1 MWTCAKKIQ
10 LGTQGVR
17 EEGKGVMLGEGR
29 KESTETE
36 AALGSFPIAP

>member
-10 LGTQGVR
+10 LGTQGAS
-17 EEGKGVMLGEGR
+17 EEGKGVLWGEGR
-29 KESTETE
+29 KAPTETE